1 MPRSISDPLPSW
13 NDGTAKRAIMDFV
26 RRVSTDDSRDY
37 VPENERIA
45 VFDNDGTL
53 WCEMPVPV
61 HSFFAADRLR
71 ALAPE
76 HPEWRTT
83 QPFQAVLEG
92 NREALGAAGV
102 KGILEL
108 VVATTSSAWPRWW
121 RSRWSGSCSGS
132 CRESSWK
139 PPEGLQS
146 TGRAWVGS

>member
-61 HSFFAADRLR
+61 QAFFAADRLR

-76 HPEWRTT
+76 RARSPCRSPWQDGGTRRT
-83 QPFQAVLEG
+83 PP
-92 NREALGAAGV
+92 AAGC
-102 KGILEL
+102 GQ
-108 VVATTSSAWPRWW
+108 
-121 RSRWSGSCSGS
+121 RSRQW
-132 CRESSWK
+132 
-139 PPEGLQS
+139 
-146 TGRAWVGS
+146 AWAGPIRNVPAAPGGDRHVLPWPLGQPR